1 MEEILAIVI
10 PAYKITY
17 LRETLESISRQTD
30 KRFNLYI
37 GDDCSPYDIESV
49 VKEYENKI
57 PLTYKRFDT
66 NLGGKDLVAQWER
79 CIEMTKDEEYIWL
92 FSDDDTMDPEC
103 VASFYKVLSENRDD
117 ELFHFNINMIDD
129 LDGGKIKTLP
139 LFPERMTAGEYLES
153 KLRGKILSFV
163 VEFIFSRVLYK
174 KVDGFQNFDL
184 AWGSDFMTWL
194 KMSVNCKGILTI
206 TGSKDC
212 CVNWRKSSENI
223 SPDKSYPIII
233 RKIKSLIKNAAFI
246 KDLMLSKPHKFQPL
260 IKSFRW
266 LRFPLGEIY
275 RSKDILRKE
284 DILYLCKLYIKNVGY
299 PIIVLFIYLRI
310 LIKK

>member
-1 MEEILAIVI
+1 MAIVI

-103 VASFYKVLSENRDD
+103 VASFYKVLSENR
-117 ELFHFNINMIDD
+117 M
-129 LDGGKIKTLP
+129 
-139 LFPERMTAGEYLES
+139 
-153 KLRGKILSFV
+153 
-163 VEFIFSRVLYK
+163 
-174 KVDGFQNFDL
+174 
-184 AWGSDFMTWL
+184 
-194 KMSVNCKGILTI
+194 MSY
-206 TGSKDC
+206 S
-212 CVNWRKSSENI
+212 I
-223 SPDKSYPIII
+223 SISI
-233 RKIKSLIKNAAFI
+233 
-246 KDLMLSKPHKFQPL
+246 
-260 IKSFRW
+260 
-266 LRFPLGEIY
+266 
-275 RSKDILRKE
+275 
-284 DILYLCKLYIKNVGY
+284 
-299 PIIVLFIYLRI
+299 
-310 LIKK
+310 